1 MPTLYE
7 TTITVFIRQLQILS
21 KLLNH
26 GVAHAADSSNAATE
40 QSLVDARL
48 IADMQTLAYQIQRV
62 SDSSKGFAVRVAKV
76 EPVAFEDNEKTFPEL
91 QERIAKTI
99 RFLEG
104 VKEEDINAN
113 ENSEVT
119 LKTGTGE
126 VKFPAKTYALNWAIP
141 NFYFHLVTA
150 YDILRAQGVQIG
162 KKDYLSNP

>member
-76 EPVAFEDNEKTFPEL
+76 ETVAFEDNEKTFPEL

-104 VKEEDINAN
+104 VKVCPLPFLRFLFFFFFEGDGL
-113 ENSEVT
+113 EVRR
-119 LKTGTGE
+119 GW
-126 VKFPAKTYALNWAIP
+126 VRVR
-141 NFYFHLVTA
+141 VTSA
-150 YDILRAQGVQIG
+150 D
-162 KKDYLSNP
+162 

>member
-26 GVAHAADSSNAATE
+26 GVAHAADSSNAVTE

-99 RFLEG
+99 KFLEG
-104 VKEEDINAN
+104 VKVCL
-113 ENSEVT
+113 S
-119 LKTGTGE
+119 
-126 VKFPAKTYALNWAIP
+126 FPRFK
-141 NFYFHLVTA
+141 
-150 YDILRAQGVQIG
+150 ILQHG
-162 KKDYLSNP
+162 

>member
-76 EPVAFEDNEKTFPEL
+76 ETVAFEDNEKTFPEL

-104 VKEEDINAN
+104 VKVCL
-113 ENSEVT
+113 S
-119 LKTGTGE
+119 
-126 VKFPAKTYALNWAIP
+126 FPR
-141 NFYFHLVTA
+141 FETA
-150 YDILRAQGVQIG
+150 
-162 KKDYLSNP
+162 